1 MEHKRILII
10 QTAFIGDVI
19 LSTPLIKVLRRTFPD
34 AFISFLLIPETENVL
49 ENNPHLDE
57 VLVYDKRKKKG
68 LGSLLQIIAR
78 VRQGKFD
85 LAVIPHRSMR
95 SAILAYLSGIPER
108 IGFDRAVGSSL
119 FTKRVA
125 YNANAHEVE
134 RNLSLLSNFAP
145 RPEDTSPELFPSTD
159 DLSYVRRLLS
169 DSGISEG
176 ERVVGIAPGS
186 VWATKRWLPERFA
199 EVADLLLKEAE
210 IKVVLL
216 GSRED
221 RALCERIADLMAGRP
236 AIVAGKTSVLQSA
249 AILSLCRVLLSNDS
263 APVHMAS
270 ATGTPVVAIFGS
282 TIPEFGFA
290 PYGVDQVIIEK
301 QMDCRPCG
309 IHGKRKCPEKHFRCM
324 RDISTKEVYE
334 AVLSLLRRRV

>member
-19 LSTPLIKVLRRTFPD
+19 LSTPLIKVLRETFPD

-49 ENNPHLDE
+49 ENNPLLDE

-68 LGSLLQIIAR
+68 LGNFLQMVTR
-78 VRQGKFD
+78 VKQGKFD

-95 SAILAYLSGIPER
+95 SAILSYLSGIPER
-108 IGFDRAVGSSL
+108 VGFDKASGSFL
-119 FTKRVA
+119 FTRKVA
-125 YNANAHEVE
+125 YEANLHEVE
-134 RNLSLLSNFAP
+134 RNLSLLSDFAP
-145 RPEDTSPELFPSTD
+145 RPKHTSPELFPSSE
-159 DLSYVRRLLS
+159 DLSHARKLLS

-176 ERVVGIAPGS
+176 ERMVGIAPGS

-199 EVADLLLKEAE
+199 EVADLLLKQAGV
-210 IKVVLL
+210 KVVLL

-236 AIVAGKTSVLQSA
+236 AIVAGRTSVLQSA
-249 AILSLCRVLLSNDS
+249 AIVSLCRVLLSNDS
-263 APVHMAS
+263 APVHMSS
-270 ATGTPVVAIFGS
+270 AMKIPVVAVFGS

-290 PYGVDQVIIEK
+290 PYGVDQVIVQKELG
-301 QMDCRPCG
+301 CRPCG
-309 IHGKRKCPEKHFRCM
+309 IPGKRKCPEKHLRCM
-324 RDISTKEVYE
+324 QDIGTKEVFE
-334 AVLSLLRRRV
+334 AVLSLLKRRA

>member
-1 MEHKRILII
+1 
-10 QTAFIGDVI
+10 
-19 LSTPLIKVLRRTFPD
+19 
-34 AFISFLLIPETENVL
+34 L
-49 ENNPHLDE
+49 ENNPYLDE

-68 LGSLLQIIAR
+68 LGNFLQVVTR
-78 VRQGKFD
+78 VKQGKFD

-108 IGFDRAVGSSL
+108 IGFDRASGSFL
-119 FTKRVA
+119 FTKKVA
-125 YNANAHEVE
+125 YRTNVHEVE
-134 RNLSLLSNFAP
+134 RNLSLLSNFTP
-145 RPEDTSPELFPSTD
+145 HPEDTSPELFPSSG
-159 DLSYVRRLLS
+159 DLSYARRLLS

-186 VWATKRWLPERFA
+186 VWATKRWLTERLA
-199 EVADLLLKEAE
+199 EVADLLLKEAGA
-210 IKVVLL
+210 KVVLL

-221 RALCERIADLMAGRP
+221 RPLCERIADSMAGRP

-290 PYGVDQVIIEK
+290 PYGVGHLVVQKELE
-301 QMDCRPCG
+301 CRPCG
-309 IHGKRKCPEKHFRCM
+309 IHGKRQCPEKHFRCM
-324 RDISTKEVYE
+324 QDISTKEVLE
-334 AVLSLLRRRV
+334 SVLSLLNKGA